1 MSSKND
7 LPEFWLNDGQMP
19 LLPIVS
25 LVIPMHELVP
35 VNPFEKPGQPIVI
48 DLLEY
53 DEKAAE
59 DDNDSEEDKIILA
72 KVEQTIEEEAPAFG
86 AEVFREGHQSG
97 IKIVHQENS
106 EKMPLHLAA
115 RRGDLQ
121 EIKKLLKQGNYVD
134 LEDHNSS
141 TALHVAALCGK
152 TDAAILLLQHGANIH
167 DLSYE
172 GLSIVQVAIEHGHY
186 DTASALIHHG
196 KFDPNQKNARGE
208 SAINMLFL
216 NFKTLAKSAEFAA
229 GSAKAIGEMQKILT
243 AFENFAAHSGKF
255 FHCSDSFIGENQ
267 SGAKATYYYDY
278 PMSMQLKI
286 YAPLAPNKV
295 IRDQILQTAEKIYA
309 IDKSEDAFIMAKN
322 ILNVFPTG
330 NAYHVKVGHGKKII
344 VNANGHFK
352 LFTTELAKK
361 SLAEYA
367 QKVQQESNDPLKV
380 AVFERLKDIY
390 ENAHDFLS
398 KIGEKA
404 TFDHYFSLYEQG
416 KTILIPSGWDGHFV
430 TLFASLPQKIV
441 GVGNS
446 GERYAKTPSGT
457 TFYET
462 SDKLDPQFIKEVVF
476 NQSKQHFEHDKMI
489 QYGIIEQVGSIAMP
503 QQKYGNCSWESHRD
517 AIEGM
522 ILVELMN
529 LNPGMKNS
537 VVTAHQYFTEWDH
550 FHGIYQL
557 QEYQST
563 DPILPVSALI
573 DIFNEVHHKSKQGK
587 LTEQDQSYATKIIET
602 LVSPDYKVEF
612 SAWLEQKGSTESGK
626 LIKQLFANYHFDV
639 TEKAAQTT
647 KMTDKQF
654 DEAISN
660 FKAHHAL
667 HSEETHSA
675 QSEHPQVEHTP
686 DTCVAPTLNSLL
698 PTLDAHQ
705 VETF

>member
-1 MSSKND
+1 MSKKND

-25 LVIPMHELVP
+25 LVIPMHELLP
-35 VNPFEKPGQPIVI
+35 VDPFAKQGQPIEV
-48 DLLEY
+48 DLLSY
-53 DEKAAE
+53 NNKVVDEDEIIE
-59 DDNDSEEDKIILA
+59 DDTIILA
-72 KVEQTIEEEAPAFG
+72 KAVQTIEEEAPALG
-86 AEVFREGHQSG
+86 AEVFTEGHQSSV
-97 IKIVHQENS
+97 KVVHDINP
-106 EKMPLHLAA
+106 EKVPLHLAA
-115 RRGDLQ
+115 RRGDIA
-121 EIKKLLKQGNYVD
+121 EIRKLLNQGINIDY
-134 LEDHNSS
+134 EDHNSS

-152 TDAAILLLQHGANIH
+152 TEAAIVLLQHGANIN

-172 GLSIVQVAIEHGHY
+172 GLSIIQIAIEHGHY

-196 KFDPNQKNARGE
+196 KIDPSQKNAKGE
-208 SAINMLFL
+208 SATNMLFL

-229 GSAKAIGEMQKILT
+229 GTPKAIGEMQKILT

-267 SGAKATYYYDY
+267 TGAKATYYYDY

-286 YAPLAPNKV
+286 YAPLAPTKA

-309 IDKSEDAFIMAKN
+309 TDKSEDQFILAKN
-322 ILNVFPTG
+322 VLNVFPTG

-361 SLAEYA
+361 SLTEYA
-367 QKVQQESNDPLKV
+367 HKLQQENKDAVKI
-380 AVFERLKDIY
+380 AVFERLKAIY

-430 TLFASLPQKIV
+430 TLFASLPQKVV

-446 GERYAKTPSGT
+446 GERYAATRSGT

-476 NQSKQHFEHDKMI
+476 NQSKQHFEHDKMY
-489 QYGIIEQVGSIAMP
+489 QYGIMEKVGSLAMP
-503 QQKYGNCSWESHRD
+503 DQKYGNCSWESHRD

-522 ILVELMN
+522 ILLELMN
-529 LNPGMKNS
+529 LNPSMKNS
-537 VVTAHQYFTEWDH
+537 VATAQQYFTEWDH

-557 QEYQST
+557 QEYQQAE
-563 DPILPVSALI
+563 PVLPVSALI

-587 LTEQDQSYATKIIET
+587 LTEQDQSNAMKIIET
-602 LVSPDYKVEF
+602 LVSPNYKVEF
-612 SAWLEQKGSTESGK
+612 GAWLDQKGHGESGK
-626 LIKQLFANYHFDV
+626 LLKQLFANYGLDV
-639 TEKAAQTT
+639 TEKAAQST
-647 KMTDKQF
+647 KITDQHF
-654 DEAISN
+654 DEAISH
-660 FKAHHAL
+660 FKAHYAAKG
-667 HSEETHSA
+667 EETHSSQNEQPHEYA
-675 QSEHPQVEHTP
+675 SEM
-686 DTCVAPTLNSLL
+686 CLAPTLNAHL
-698 PTLDAHQ
+698 PTVDAHSL
-705 VETF
+705 EII